1 MDRDQQRQNKRNTV
15 SGFSCTAGAELTPL
29 KSPTGRPGADCDPTP
44 AAPVPFAA
52 VTPLPCPPPLP
63 VPLNLPPGLTVSND
77 PATAYC
83 PSTGGY
89 SVTGTT
95 ASTVSEGEQQQIV
108 LFTALAN
115 ITENQLNYLYEVVP
129 ASSTAII
136 AAALSGATSSVIDL
150 THLNYDQS
158 EELII
163 TIQDAKFTVNTLAV
177 EQARNLLVCQ
187 VENNLQVAQCP
198 SGAYFGPTAA
208 VPPSLPYVPT
218 ATASTGTVL
227 VTFALLPST
236 GGQTAFAALNIP
248 SLTAAAAQANSIA
261 LAQVESALRC
271 VYGNAATAA
280 ACCTSEAPD
289 NNLGFTNCVPAT
301 GPSIPGSA
309 TAVGYFS
316 VDANTIFSTVSLTA
330 ANSVARELSR
340 SSLNC
345 YFPSVGVTATC
356 AGTGSTSLGLTGLGL
371 LSPFAPDSTTSVYLE
386 PGAIILY
393 DLDASVTAASEQAA
407 TLALASLNCF
417 WSNVEQTAYC
427 PESGAFTAINNQ
439 VYNLDASPT
448 ASIQYS
454 SVIPANVIISY
465 TSQVDANTQA
475 LQLAASNVSCVYCN
489 DVVPPTCSGGVNA
502 TVGAETDLV
511 CNASAE
517 VAQNTAISLANILV
531 STSDGGIDC
540 CYGSDAV
547 TNTILC
553 GTGAYYSGNTADNF
567 TSADNFF
574 LPANLITVCQST
586 TAPEPPPLLFPY
598 SSLFATDVAQVG
610 CCSDIQL
617 CGGLTGSVTAL
628 PTIWSY
634 TSNLFDVISAGAT
647 FYTSSAGDTVYEFP
661 PGYSFVVSR
670 GVTPRSYRSI
680 TGGTGYTQGL
690 NYCASCGTLTSYNVR
705 GNTAVNYGS
714 DALAM
719 QDMFC
724 NGPTSQA
731 RTLYTSTAN
740 PLEATSYWYT
750 DICGLSAFNP
760 ATGTSSTGNYLMGYS
775 VGSTGY
781 LLRFASTGS
790 NAATFA
796 VSYNISS
803 CPLSRYAYSV
813 YASTGACNTGAGAT
827 TLYGHLPAPELF
839 TSYTGSVNFYTS
851 QFNDASVYVFPDF
864 VSGTGYINY
873 IAPDTAVY
881 ARPIPYN
888 LAGTPFSC
896 AWRYRVTVQWS
907 NVNSDE
913 VCNYPNFYSPY
924 GDGNFNNNI
933 RTVWCDVENPFTDG
947 ATAIFYTGPQRIPLT
962 EFKPGSSG
970 TVYLSQF
977 TPGDKFRTAYRQYS
991 WSNTNS
997 TLKSYTGTFKES
1009 PFLQGTTGTAGT
1021 LPGGTGVWLHSAT
1034 AFYMST
1040 SQVGSLER
1048 TKEFLSMPASS
1059 TSCDLQPVYSDVKF
1073 ALTTTTA
1080 LASTYK
1086 RLPVSPGI
1094 FNDLYSQYLLFDGVG
1109 YLLSSTASGTAG
1121 SNIVTLQD
1129 LSRVGA
1135 GFTGAIIRSDNYL
1148 GIGTYPYPSYISSI
1162 DYSSGVITLGGA
1174 YTNNANFFDYPV
1186 YVTGFKI
1193 EAAGYSSTGGAHFTC
1208 YGPNCDKL
1216 EVGHSLFS
1224 YKLAAPS
1231 AIGFVTK
1238 IDGSTVYYTAASG
1251 FDYFAS
1257 NFTGTG
1263 SSDGSGHLY
1272 IEGRQFA
1279 RFWSD
1284 DNKQQPIFS
1293 DLYSNDYNYIWKQH
1307 SSYNYPTQ
1315 YTTAKNLVLGNTAG
1329 STASFVVAGVS
1340 YNNVSGYVARP
1351 YSYDTPIAWN
1361 ESLNSYVKNSFY
1373 YSCTGHVSEGLSIY
1387 SHEPAGFINTC
1398 CDLLVPDNPYFG
1410 TTAVP
1415 ACSYY
1420 EIYNVPVAGTGSSNG
1435 YIGTFDRVTPD
1446 GGTSIY
1452 FDSAS
1457 HERAGTG
1464 EVGSNYVLDLSPY
1477 GNGTFANTYLE
1488 NGYISLAYPCGNT
1501 GGIWYETGDGFAW
1514 TRKYMGYFNADPL
1527 YSSYPV
1533 DYTYPGDFLLDSA
1546 AYWSGTGKSNTAED
1560 ALDGH
1565 VFKDYVPDLS
1575 SVTGGNCGNFLPI
1588 NYSPTSGYRYS
1599 IWSSTTAGWSNSYAG
1614 MAYLSSMFGEPNT
1627 PLLDVNECTTACSDA
1642 YTCALVSDC
1651 DEGAPGAI
1659 FAASSP
1665 ASQVIN
1671 FSPSQYDVPTLF
1683 NFGAMPSV
1691 GGAAEDLKAEATAIA
1706 QNIVNT
1712 FVRCYYFN
1720 EFQLGKECANPSDI
1734 LVNLGTVQAGEVI
1747 SSISFEDANIRAKQL
1762 ADSRTVCISP
1772 DVFSAVGCDGTVINP
1787 GSATAGS
1794 EQDAIAAINLSYN
1807 KTGCTF
1813 TPNIS
1818 LTTKLSVVDIEVFKM
1833 KVCSAEGV
1841 SEDKYI
1847 LAFDTDRTNEQIKLP
1862 IRIVGSPP

>member
-44 AAPVPFAA
+44 VAPVPFAA
-52 VTPLPCPPPLP
+52 VTPPPCPPPLP

-77 PATAYC
+77 PTTAYC

-95 ASTVSEGEQQQIV
+95 ASTVNAGAQQQIV
-108 LFTALAN
+108 LFTSLSN
-115 ITENQLNYLYEVVP
+115 ITENQLNYLYEVLLSP
-129 ASSTAII
+129 SAGTDIINAS
-136 AAALSGATSSVIDL
+136 LSGSTSSVIDL

-198 SGAYFGPTAA
+198 SGAYFGPTSA
-208 VPPSLPYVPT
+208 VPASLPYVPT
-218 ATASTGTVL
+218 ATASTGSVL

-236 GGQTAFAALNIP
+236 GGQTAFNVLNIP
-248 SLTAAAAQANSIA
+248 SLTAAAAQANNIA
-261 LAQVESALRC
+261 LAQAESTLRC

-280 ACCTSEAPD
+280 ACCTSEAPN

-316 VDANTIFSTVSLTA
+316 VAANTIFSTVSLTA

-356 AGTGSTSLGLTGLGL
+356 AGTGSSGLGLTGLGL

-386 PGAIILY
+386 PGTIILY
-393 DLDASVTAASEQAA
+393 DLNASVTAASEQAA

-417 WSNVEQTAYC
+417 WSNVEQMAFC

-475 LQLAASNVSCVYCN
+475 LQLASSNVSCVYCN

-517 VAQNTAISLANILV
+517 VAQNTAISLGNILV

-547 TNTILC
+547 VNTILC
-553 GTGAYYSGNTADNF
+553 GTGAYYSGSTASNF

-586 TAPEPPPLLFPY
+586 TAPEPPTLLFPY
-598 SSLFATDVAQVG
+598 SSLFATNVAQVG
-610 CCSDIQL
+610 CCSDILL

-634 TSNLFDVISAGAT
+634 TSNLFDVVSAGAT
-647 FYTSSAGDTVYEFP
+647 FYTSSSGVTAYAFP
-661 PGYSFVVSR
+661 PGSSFVVSR
-670 GVTPRSYRSI
+670 GTEPRSYRSI
-680 TGGTGYTQGL
+680 TGGTGYTQNL
-690 NYCASCGTLTSYNVR
+690 NYCASCGSLNAYNVR

-714 DALAM
+714 TALAT

-731 RTLYTSTAN
+731 RTLYTNTPN
-740 PLEATSYWYT
+740 PLINTSYWYT
-750 DICGLSAFNP
+750 DSCGLSAFNP
-760 ATGTSSTGNYLMGYS
+760 VTVSSSTGNYLMGYS
-775 VGSTGY
+775 VGGTGY
-781 LLRFASTGS
+781 LLRFSSTGS
-790 NAATFA
+790 NAANFEA
-796 VSYNISS
+796 SYNQSS

-813 YASTGACNTGAGAT
+813 YASTGACNTGVGAT
-827 TLYGHLPAPELF
+827 TLYGQLPAPELF

-851 QFNDASVYVFPDF
+851 QFNDASIYVFPNF

-873 IAPDTAVY
+873 IAPDLAVY
-881 ARPIPYN
+881 ARPIPYD

-896 AWRYRVTVQWS
+896 AGLYRVTVQWS

-913 VCNYPNFYSPY
+913 ICNYPNFYSPS

-947 ATAIFYTGPQRIPLT
+947 ATATFYTGPQRIPLT
-962 EFKPGSSG
+962 EFKPGASG
-970 TVYLSQF
+970 NVYLSQF

-991 WSNTNS
+991 WSNTKS

-1009 PFLQGTTGTAGT
+1009 PFLQGTTGTVGT
-1021 LPGGTGVWLHSAT
+1021 LPGGTGIWLHSAT
-1034 AFYMST
+1034 GYYMNT
-1040 SQVGSLER
+1040 SQVGGLER

-1059 TSCDLQPVYSDVKF
+1059 TSCDLQPVYSDIKF
-1073 ALTTTTA
+1073 ALSTTAA

-1086 RLPVSPGI
+1086 RLTVSPGYP
-1094 FNDLYSQYLLFDGVG
+1094 NDLYSQYLLFDGVG
-1109 YLLSSTASGTAG
+1109 YLLSSTASGTG
-1121 SNIVTLQD
+1121 GERTITLKD

-1135 GFTGAIIRSDNYL
+1135 GFTGAIIRTNNVS
-1148 GIGTYPYPSYISSI
+1148 GPGTFPYPSYISSI
-1162 DYSSGVITLGGA
+1162 DYSSGVINLGGYYA
-1174 YTNNANFFDYPV
+1174 NYTSFYDYPV

-1193 EAAGYSSTGGAHFTC
+1193 EAAGYSSIGGAHFTC
-1208 YGPNCDKL
+1208 YGPNCNKL
-1216 EVGHSLFS
+1216 EVGHSIYS
-1224 YKLAAPS
+1224 YRLGYPAS
-1231 AIGFVTK
+1231 IGFITR
-1238 IDGSTVYYTAASG
+1238 IDGSAVYYTAASG
-1251 FDYFAS
+1251 FNYFAS

-1293 DLYSNDYNYIWKQH
+1293 DLYSNDYNYIWKQN
-1307 SSYNYPTQ
+1307 SSFTYPTQ

-1329 STASFVVAGVS
+1329 STASFIVAGVNYDDLFGS
-1340 YNNVSGYVARP
+1340 VARP

-1373 YSCTGHVSEGLSIY
+1373 YSCTGHVSEGLYIY
-1387 SHEPAGFINTC
+1387 SHASAGFINTC
-1398 CDLLVPDNPYFG
+1398 CDLVVPDNPSDG

-1420 EIYNVPVAGTGSSNG
+1420 EIYNAPVAGTGSTNG
-1435 YIGTFDRVTPD
+1435 YFGTLDHVTD
-1446 GGTSIY
+1446 GGNTSIY
-1452 FDSAS
+1452 FDPVS
-1457 HERAGTG
+1457 HERAGTTA
-1464 EVGSNYVLDLSPY
+1464 VGSNYVLDLSAG

-1501 GGIWYETGDGFAW
+1501 GGIWYSMDGTVW
-1514 TRKYMGYFNADPL
+1514 TRQYMGYFDADPL
-1527 YSSYPV
+1527 YPSFPT
-1533 DYTYPGDFLLDSA
+1533 DYTYPGGLLLDDA
-1546 AYWSGTGKSNTAED
+1546 AYWAGSGKSNTAYGVSY
-1560 ALDGH
+1560 GH
-1565 VFKDYVPDLS
+1565 VFKDYLPDTS
-1575 SVTGGNCGNFLPI
+1575 SATGGNCGNFLPI
-1588 NYSPTSGYRYS
+1588 NYSPTSGNRYS
-1599 IWSSTTAGWSNSYAG
+1599 IWSSTAAGWSDTYAG
-1614 MAYLSSMFGEPNT
+1614 IYYLSSMFSSADT
-1627 PLLDVNECTTACSDA
+1627 PLLPVNECTTACSDA
-1642 YTCALVSDC
+1642 YTCASTIDC

-1659 FAASSP
+1659 FAANSP
-1665 ASQVIN
+1665 TSQVIN
-1671 FSPSQYDVPTLF
+1671 FKPSQYDIPTLF

-1691 GGAAEDLKAEATAIA
+1691 GGTAEDLKAEATTIA
-1706 QNIVNT
+1706 QNIVNS

-1720 EFQLGKECANPSDI
+1720 EYQLGATCADPSYF
-1734 LVNLGTVQAGEVI
+1734 LVQQGYALAGEVI
-1747 SSISFEDANIRAKQL
+1747 SSISLEDANERAKQI
-1762 ADSRTVCISP
+1762 ADSRTVCLDP
-1772 DVFSAVGCDGTVINP
+1772 QTFPAQGCEGTIINA
-1787 GSATAGS
+1787 GSATAGPS
-1794 EQDAIAAINLSYN
+1794 PDYIAAININFN

-1813 TPNIS
+1813 TPDIS
-1818 LTTKLSVVDIEVFKM
+1818 LSSSLTMEPLQVFKM
-1833 KVCSAEGV
+1833 QVCSSTGASVE
-1841 SEDKYI
+1841 KYV
-1847 LAFDTDRTNEQIKLP
+1847 LAFEGDYTNTELKLP
-1862 IRIVGSPP
+1862 IRFVGA